1 MRCIKLLEGSS
12 SCCYQSVMVTPVFTH
27 DSKCNCSGIP
37 VLARHSS
44 SETARVV
51 FTVLYRPEAL
61 PDTPA
66 AVLKY

>member
-1 MRCIKLLEGSS
+1 
-12 SCCYQSVMVTPVFTH
+12 MVTPVFTH